1 MSHRVTRVGPRR
13 AIWGLVNDGYAL
25 VAKTAN
31 LSHDDAFELC
41 RVPDIGDP
49 SGYLDQ
55 GIAYLRA
62 PKWGHVFARYFT
74 NAERDSAGRA
84 SLVYDVVALSD
95 EDFAAI
101 GCNPVSALPPISRD
115 RRPERFGEL
124 AIPILAARDEAAEA
138 ARVASLLEHEDN
150 ASIAAL
156 LGALLAGDHVL
167 CIAPGMTA
175 QVMECLTLLLP
186 PALRPSVTFQTPTVD
201 FPKHTPRLAIAERGH
216 ASLVERDWNVVLP
229 RDAEDPRLADPR
241 ATATRLVALGRS
253 PDRLQRAW
261 VSSSGGGGISA
272 SVHFSA
278 VELHAAV
285 AGMLRMDVLREGLRA
300 GDLRKTVLVAARA
313 ETPDERRWLA
323 DAIFEQAAPEAV
335 ARALVDVV
343 RGEQRGAWTAVHA
356 VSTGVAARREQ
367 QSPRFQAFFAS
378 LIDGLRDIPR
388 PLADAAASDVDVL
401 LACAAASL
409 DDLTRF
415 LDIADPTLPWENAW
429 RDGTARWVRGR
440 SGVARLFDA
449 LAAKGAT
456 YNETIDALQAIASV
470 TASSTGRAHE
480 RASAIALAL
489 VRRVLRER
497 ATLEPPDRLGAV
509 VEALLEIWRTSSSAR
524 SRDAAG
530 AAGAAGDD
538 VERAAKRFMGLAES
552 RAPVDPRRVAAEL
565 AAAVADSDAGG
576 PDAELLGWMI
586 AALDRAH
593 AGTLGEPTIRS
604 VAALLDERRRIASPD
619 AAATVGR
626 VLLHFAATDAAF
638 VFRPA
643 WLDVARQIDA
653 DARRELIARAVSW
666 VARGY
671 ANGRF
676 TIGAFADACVVA
688 GAEGATID
696 QATSELLVAHFVAA
710 GQRASATEIAVLG
723 ATVSS
728 VTTPAAAE
736 KLMTALLSGADE
748 AIADVVRMRRLAL
761 ALHEIERVRDE
772 DRYADARATLRR
784 VLSRGSLQ
792 DEEEKALRV
801 FLGVEDG
808 TVLGKWLSRLPS
820 LTPGGVLVTGD
831 KR

>member
-1 MSHRVTRVGPRR
+1 MTTRDTRVAPRR

-49 SGYLDQ
+49 SAYLDQ

-95 EDFAAI
+95 QDFAAI
-101 GCNPVSALPPISRD
+101 GYDAFRALPPIAGD

-124 AIPILAARDEAAEA
+124 EIPTLPPRNEAAEA
-138 ARVASLLEHEDN
+138 SRVAELLEQEDS
-150 ASIAAL
+150 ATVAAL
-156 LGALLAGDHVL
+156 LGALFTGDHVL
-167 CIAPGMTA
+167 VVTPSLNVETI
-175 QVMECLTLLLP
+175 ECLTLLLP
-186 PALRPSVTFQTPTVD
+186 PSLRPSVTFQTPTVD
-201 FPKHTPRLAIAERGH
+201 FPKHTPRLAVAERGH
-216 ASLVERDWNVVLP
+216 ASLVERDWNVMLP
-229 RDAEDPRLADPR
+229 RDAEDPRLVDPR
-241 ATATRLVALGRS
+241 ATATRFVTLGRS
-253 PDRLQRAW
+253 PERLLRAW
-261 VSSSGGGGISA
+261 AASA
-272 SVHFSA
+272 EMASTGRPGDVNA
-278 VELHAAV
+278 TDMHAAV
-285 AGMLRMDVLREGLRA
+285 ASLLRLDVLHEGLRA

-313 ETPDERRWLA
+313 ETPHERIWLA
-323 DAIFEQAAPEAV
+323 DAIFAQAAPDAV

-343 RGEQRGAWTAVHA
+343 RGEQRGAWSAVYA
-356 VSTGVAARREQ
+356 IATGVAGRREKDGQ
-367 QSPRFQAFFAS
+367 RFQAFFTS
-378 LIDGLRDIPR
+378 LIDALRDVPR
-388 PLADAAASDVDVL
+388 PRGDATAQDVDVL

-415 LDIADPTLPWENAW
+415 LDVADPTLPWEHAW
-429 RDGTARWVRGR
+429 RDGIARWVRGR

-456 YNETIDALQAIASV
+456 YADTIDALQAIAGV
-470 TASSTGRAHE
+470 VATATGRAHA
-480 RASAIALAL
+480 RAASIALAL

-509 VEALLEIWRTSSSAR
+509 VDALLKIWAVSSPSRTNEPAS
-524 SRDAAG
+524 DI
-530 AAGAAGDD
+530 D
-538 VERAAKRFMGLAES
+538 RAIRRFLGIAEP
-552 RAPVDPRRVAAEL
+552 RAVTDPRRIATEI
-565 AAAVADSDAGG
+565 AAAIADSDLGQSDG
-576 PDAELLGWMI
+576 ELMGWMI
-586 AALDRAH
+586 AGLERAH
-593 AGTLGEPTIRS
+593 AGALGETTVRA
-604 VAALLDERRRIASPD
+604 VAALLDERRRVAPPD
-619 AAATVGR
+619 ATATIGR

-638 VFRPA
+638 VFRAP
-643 WLDVARQIDA
+643 WLDVVRQVDA
-653 DARRELIARAVSW
+653 ASRRELIARAVSW

-671 ANGRF
+671 TSGRF

-696 QATSELLVAHFVAA
+696 QATAELLVPHLIAA
-710 GQRASATEIAVLG
+710 GERGTATDVALLA

-736 KLMTALLSGADE
+736 KLMSALLSGADE
-748 AIADVVRMRRLAL
+748 PVADTVRMRRLAL

-772 DRYADARATLRR
+772 DRYGEARAALRR
-784 VLSRGSLQ
+784 VLAAGSL
-792 DEEEKALRV
+792 DSEEEKALRV
-801 FLGVEDG
+801 FLGVDDG
-808 TVLGKWLSRLPS
+808 TVIGKWLSRLPS
-820 LTPGGVLVTGD
+820 LTPGGVLVAGD

>member
-1 MSHRVTRVGPRR
+1 MSTGHRPSRVGPRR

-49 SGYLDQ
+49 SAYLDQ
-55 GIAYLRA
+55 GVAYLRA

-95 EDFAAI
+95 EDFASI
-101 GCNPVSALPPISRD
+101 GNDAFRALPPLSSD

-124 AIPILAARDEAAEA
+124 AIPALAPRDEAAEA
-138 ARVASLLEHEDN
+138 ARVAALLDREDD
-150 ASIAAL
+150 ATVSAL
-156 LGALLAGDHVL
+156 LGAVLAGDHVL
-167 CIAPGMTA
+167 CVASALRPETI
-175 QVMECLTLLLP
+175 ECLVLLLP
-186 PALRPSVTFQTPTVD
+186 PGLRPSVTFQTPAVD
-201 FPKHTPRLAIAERGH
+201 FPKYTPRLAIAERGH
-216 ASLVERDWNVVLP
+216 ASLVERDWSVVLP
-229 RDAEDPRLADPR
+229 RDADDPRLADPR
-241 ATATRLVALGRS
+241 GTATRLVALGRT

-261 VSSSGGGGISA
+261 A
-272 SVHFSA
+272 SSA
-278 VELHAAV
+278 VASGPTGAVTPTYAASELHAAV
-285 AGMLRMDVLREGLRA
+285 AGVLRMDVLREGLRT

-313 ETPDERRWLA
+313 ETPGERLWLA
-323 DAIFEQAAPEAV
+323 DAIFEQAPPDGI

-343 RGEQRGAWTAVHA
+343 RGDQRGAWSAVHA
-356 VSTGVAARREQ
+356 VSTGVAGRRDADPQ
-367 QSPRFQAFFAS
+367 RFEAFFTS
-378 LIDGLRDIPR
+378 LIDGLRDVPR
-388 PLADAAASDVDVL
+388 PALDAPARDVDVL

-409 DDLTRF
+409 DDLSRF
-415 LDIADPTLPWENAW
+415 LDVADPTLPWENAW
-429 RDGTARWVRGR
+429 RDGTARWVKGR

-456 YNETIDALQAIASV
+456 YGDSIDALQAVAGI
-470 TASSTGRAHE
+470 TGSTSGRAHD

-489 VRRVLRER
+489 VRRILRER

-509 VEALLEIWRTSSSAR
+509 VDALLKVWAASPATARASGSA
-524 SRDAAG
+524 S
-530 AAGAAGDD
+530 DD
-538 VERAAKRFMGLAES
+538 VERAVRRLLGASES
-552 RAPVDPRRVAAEL
+552 RTASDPRRVASEVV
-565 AAAVADSDAGG
+565 AAIADSTLGE
-576 PDAELLGWMI
+576 PDNELLGWMI
-586 AALDRAH
+586 AALDRAY
-593 AGTLGEPTIRS
+593 AGSLGEGTIRA
-604 VAALLDERRRIASPD
+604 VAAMLDDRRRASAPD
-619 AAATVGR
+619 TAATIGR

-643 WLDVARQIDA
+643 WLEVVRQTDA
-653 DARRELIARAVSW
+653 ASRRELLVRAVSW

-671 ANGRF
+671 ASGRF

-688 GAEGATID
+688 AAEGATID
-696 QATSELLVAHFVAA
+696 QATAELLLPHLVAA
-710 GQRASATEIAVLG
+710 GERRSAAEVALIA
-723 ATVSS
+723 ATVSA

-736 KLMTALLSGADE
+736 KLTTALLSAADE
-748 AIADVVRMRRLAL
+748 AVADGVRMRRLAL

-772 DRYADARATLRR
+772 DRYGEARATLRR
-784 VLSRGSLQ
+784 VLVRGTL
-792 DEEEKALRV
+792 DADEEKALRV

>member
-1 MSHRVTRVGPRR
+1 MSTGHRPSRVGPRR

-49 SGYLDQ
+49 SAYLDQ
-55 GIAYLRA
+55 GVAYLRA

-95 EDFAAI
+95 EDFASI
-101 GCNPVSALPPISRD
+101 GHDAFSALPPLSSD

-124 AIPILAARDEAAEA
+124 AIPALPPRDEATEA
-138 ARVASLLEHEDN
+138 ARVAALLDREDN
-150 ASIAAL
+150 ATVSAL
-156 LGALLAGDHVL
+156 LGAMLTGDHVL
-167 CIAPGMTA
+167 CVASALRPETI
-175 QVMECLTLLLP
+175 ECLVLLLP
-186 PALRPSVTFQTPTVD
+186 PALRPSVTFQTPAVD
-201 FPKHTPRLAIAERGH
+201 FPKYTPRLVIAERGH
-216 ASLVERDWNVVLP
+216 ASLVEREWSVALP

-241 ATATRLVALGRS
+241 ATATRMVALGRT

-261 VSSSGGGGISA
+261 LSSSVATNPTDPVAQTYSA
-272 SVHFSA
+272 S
-278 VELHAAV
+278 ELHAAV
-285 AGMLRMDVLREGLRA
+285 ASVIRMDVLREGLRT

-313 ETPDERRWLA
+313 ETPGERLWLA
-323 DAIFEQAAPEAV
+323 DAIFEQAPPDGI

-343 RGEQRGAWTAVHA
+343 RGDQRGAWSAVHA
-356 VSTGVAARREQ
+356 VSTGVAGRRDAHPQ
-367 QSPRFQAFFAS
+367 RFGAFFTA
-378 LIDGLRDIPR
+378 LIDGLRDVPR
-388 PLADAAASDVDVL
+388 PPLDPAARDVDVL

-409 DDLTRF
+409 DDLSRF
-415 LDIADPTLPWENAW
+415 LDVADPALPWENAW
-429 RDGTARWVRGR
+429 RDGTARWVKGR

-456 YNETIDALQAIASV
+456 YGDSIDALQAIASITV
-470 TASSTGRAHE
+470 STSGRAHD

-489 VRRVLRER
+489 VRRILRER

-509 VEALLEIWRTSSSAR
+509 VDALLKVWAASAGSAR
-524 SRDAAG
+524 ANTG
-530 AAGAAGDD
+530 PMDD
-538 VERAAKRFMGLAES
+538 VERAIRRLLGATES
-552 RAPVDPRRVAAEL
+552 RTAADPRRVASEV
-565 AAAVADSDAGG
+565 AAAIADSTLAG
-576 PDAELLGWMI
+576 PDQELLGWMI
-586 AALDRAH
+586 AALDRAY
-593 AGTLGEPTIRS
+593 AGSLGDGTLRA
-604 VAALLDERRRIASPD
+604 VAAMLDDRRRASGPD
-619 AAATVGR
+619 AAATIGR

-643 WLDVARQIDA
+643 WLDVVRQA
-653 DARRELIARAVSW
+653 DATSRRELLVRAVSW

-671 ANGRF
+671 ASGRF

-696 QATSELLVAHFVAA
+696 QATAELLIPHLIVAGERRSAA
-710 GQRASATEIAVLG
+710 EVTLLA
-723 ATVSS
+723 ATVSA

-736 KLMTALLSGADE
+736 KLTTALLSAADE
-748 AIADVVRMRRLAL
+748 AVADGVRMRRLAL

-772 DRYADARATLRR
+772 DRYGEARATLRR
-784 VLSRGSLQ
+784 VLTRGTL
-792 DEEEKALRV
+792 DAEEEKALRV

-820 LTPGGVLVTGD
+820 LTPGGVLVTGE